1 MRCPDAHAIKT
12 RMCFKKNLSEAVL
25 PNEGRITKKTWS
37 PRIGGLALDKEKG
50 NSLIGVYT
58 KARSKG
64 SVLRKE
70 LRLDG
75 KFSMVY

>member
-1 MRCPDAHAIKT
+1 MD
-12 RMCFKKNLSEAVL
+12 FKKNLPMAVL
-25 PNEGRITKKTWS
+25 PNEGRITRHGAQES
-37 PRIGGLALDKEKG
+37 GDLALDKGKG
-50 NSLIGVYT
+50 NTLIGVYT
-58 KARSKG
+58 EARSEG